1 MRLLIDYAT
10 GVYTGSILDDQSL
23 VEALPGQGH
32 CDQSVRWL
40 WVWLDCCGLVPV
52 DRFGWV
58 DGSRDLADRLVCVSL
73 RVRK

>member
-40 WVWLDCCGLVPV
+40 CVWLDCCGLVPV

-58 DGSRDLADRLVCVSL
+58 DGLRDWLIDWCVCLL